1 MSNKKYNILFLQTKK
16 WEEKYL
22 QDQLAEVSAVAR
34 VDFFSGKLE
43 EAPLDKLRGYEII
56 SPFINSEFK
65 SDHFKKL
72 DNLKMIATRS
82 TGFDHIDLSA
92 AAEHKVAVANV
103 PVYGSETVAEHTFAL
118 ILSLARKI
126 PQSVE
131 RTQKSDFDLT
141 GLQGFDLNHKTIG
154 VIGTGNIGQN
164 VVQIAHGFDMNIL
177 AFDPYP
183 KDVLI
188 KKYNVK
194 YVDLPELFHQ
204 SDIITLHV
212 PYNKKTHHLINKK
225 SIKQIKKGAYI
236 INTARGGLI
245 DTDAL
250 LAGLV
255 SGHIAG
261 AGLDVLEGENF
272 IQDEVELLDKEISK
286 ENLETLLHDHILIK
300 MDNVIVTPHNA
311 FNSKEAIIRILDTTV
326 DNIIS
331 FIEGKSQNLVKVK

>member
-1 MSNKKYNILFLQTKK
+1 MTNKKYNILFLQTKA
-16 WEEKYL
+16 WEERYL
-22 QDQLAEVSAVAR
+22 KDLLSDKAGIGKVEFVR
-34 VDFFSGKLE
+34 DKIEDIPWEKLE
-43 EAPLDKLRGYEII
+43 GFEII
-56 SPFINSEFK
+56 SPFIHSEFK
-65 SDHFKKL
+65 PEHFRKL
-72 DNLKMIATRS
+72 KRLRLIATRS

-92 AAEHKVAVANV
+92 AAKQEVLVSNV

-131 RTQKSDFDLT
+131 RTQKSDFDLN
-141 GLQGFDLNHKTIG
+141 GLQGFDLNRKTIG

-164 VVQIAHGFDMNIL
+164 VVQIAYGFDMNIL
-177 AFDPYP
+177 AFDPFP
-183 KDVLI
+183 KDTLV

-212 PYNKKTHHLINKK
+212 PYNKETHHLINKR
-225 SIKQIKKGAYI
+225 SIKQMKKGVYI

-255 SGHIAG
+255 SGQIAG

-272 IQDEVELLDKEISK
+272 IQDELELLDKEISK

-311 FNSKEAIIRILDTTV
+311 FNSREAIIRILDTTA
-326 DNIIS
+326 DNIVA
-331 FIEGKSQNLVKVK
+331 FIEGKPQNIVKFK